1 MTREQWLAQRPA
13 LTHENELVIRVW
25 NFCGGWNP
33 VAVPVAAA
41 FYDIDDADFLL
52 EQLMLMRDKLAA
64 HQDARRDTGKP

>member
-13 LTHENELVIRVW
+13 LAPENELVIKVW

-33 VAVPVAAA
+33 VAVPLAAA

-52 EQLMLMRDKLAA
+52 EQLMVVRDKLAA
-64 HQDARRDTGKP
+64 HQDALRGSGK